1 MLAFTSFGTS
11 RRCTLMSMINTATM
25 RVLLTCPTNLIYN
38 IVIIFIIVK
47 EFTISYDLHM
57 RDTVHPWDTYI

>member
-1 MLAFTSFGTS
+1 
-11 RRCTLMSMINTATM
+11 MSMINTATM